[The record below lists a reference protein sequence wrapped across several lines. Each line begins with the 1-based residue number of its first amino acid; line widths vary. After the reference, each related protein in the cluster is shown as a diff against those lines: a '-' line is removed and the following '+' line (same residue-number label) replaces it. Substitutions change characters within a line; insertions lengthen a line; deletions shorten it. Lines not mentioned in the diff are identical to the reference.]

1 MDYTDNKDLGASIRK
16 SNLTLGK
23 QKVNYT
29 SEASGRFGVPKDCEN
44 VTLDETTKK
53 DLRKHHFSLGYL
65 DFDNK
70 TEYST
75 LFTDK

>member
-1 MDYTDNKDLGASIRK
+1 M
-16 SNLTLGK
+16 
-23 QKVNYT
+23 
-29 SEASGRFGVPKDCEN
+29 PKDCEN